1 MPKHALTIVL
11 ALLTMVGP
19 LGIDAYL
26 PSFHA
31 IGATFDASPLAVQQ
45 TLSLYIAGMSVMTLF
60 YGTLSD
66 SFGRRP
72 VMLVSLVLFTL
83 TSILAALSTSIGML
97 VAVRVLQGLCA
108 GAGMV
113 IARAMVQ
120 DKFQGG
126 EAQRMMAMITMVFG
140 VAPALAP
147 VLGGWLQAT
156 LGWRSVFWALALF
169 GAGLWAVSRQ
179 VLRETLPPAART
191 PFDLRSI
198 AANYRRSVTSPRFVL
213 MSVGIGLAFCGL
225 PLYVGSAAAYV
236 MDILHLPETA
246 FGWLFVPMVSG
257 LMLGSA
263 MASRYAHRV
272 PAERMVRLGFLVMG
286 FGVVLSVVYT
296 SLFTAAVPYAVLPF
310 LFYTFGLSLASP
322 SMTVIALSIFPEMRG
337 LAASMQGFI
346 QMALFALVSGL
357 VAPLVFG
364 SAAGLAWTHALLLAA
379 GLGFWEAGSR
389 ARARPATPAAGT

>member
-1 MPKHALTIVL
+1 MPRHALTLVL

-31 IGATFDASPLAVQQ
+31 IGADFDASPLAVQQ

-66 SFGRRP
+66 AFGRRP
-72 VMLVSLVLFTL
+72 VMLASLVLFTL
-83 TSILAALSTSIGML
+83 TSVLAALSTSMGML
-97 VAVRVLQGLCA
+97 IAVRVLQGSCA

-147 VLGGWLQAT
+147 VVGGWLQAT
-156 LGWRSVFWALALF
+156 LGWRSVFWGLALF
-169 GAGLWAVSRQ
+169 GAGLWGVSRR
-179 VLRETLPPAART
+179 VLHETLPPGKRT
-191 PFDLRSI
+191 SFDLHSVAGNYLRSL
-198 AANYRRSVTSPRFVL
+198 ASSRFML
-213 MSVGIGLAFCGL
+213 MSAGIGLAFCGL
-225 PLYVGSAAAYV
+225 PLYVGSAAAYL

-246 FGWLFVPMVSG
+246 FGWLFVPMVGG
-257 LMLGSA
+257 LMLGAA
-263 MASRYAHRV
+263 MASRFAYRI
-272 PAERMVRLGFLVMG
+272 PAERMVRLGFLVMA
-286 FGVVLSVVYT
+286 FGVALSVIYT
-296 SLFTAAVPYAVLPF
+296 NLFVPAVPYAVLPF
-310 LFYTFGLSLASP
+310 MFYTFGLSLASP
-322 SMTVIALSIFPEMRG
+322 SMTVIALSNFPDMRG
-337 LAASMQGFI
+337 LAASMQGFV

-357 VAPLVFG
+357 VAPLVFD
-364 SAAGLAWTHALLLAA
+364 SAVSLAWTHALLLAA
-379 GLGFWEAGSR
+379 GFGFWEAADRVHRSAGS
-389 ARARPATPAAGT
+389 